1 MAATKPTNEVDDLYL
16 IRISKTQTDTKVI
29 PKGGETRGSKKE
41 SEQYDQYF
49 LNFEF
54 ILQIWHSQS
63 DWRLLEPIRLFKF
76 GRTFLCFDFWWIQ
89 CYKMWAFW
97 VQLLQF
103 FVENAILKWKLALIQ
118 KWIVIFEI
126 VCNEK
131 HGKWYILLTL
141 LISISQIW
149 TFSCKNLEKIE
160 VYVMPYLKCPPNLK
174 LIIFKLSNCSDS
186 FLLPLR

>member
-1 MAATKPTNEVDDLYL
+1 M
-16 IRISKTQTDTKVI
+16 
-29 PKGGETRGSKKE
+29 
-41 SEQYDQYF
+41 
-49 LNFEF
+49 
-54 ILQIWHSQS
+54 
-63 DWRLLEPIRLFKF
+63 LEPIRLFKF

-103 FVENAILKWKLALIQ
+103 FLENAILKWKLALIQ

-131 HGKWYILLTL
+131 HGKWYNLLTL

-149 TFSCKNLEKIE
+149 TFSCKNLEKIV
-160 VYVMPYLKCPPNLK
+160 VYVMPYLKCQPNLK
-174 LIIFKLSNCSDS
+174 LIIFKLSLCSDYNSILLCMYVKTAAVCPARFTQGNYCVITENAAS
-186 FLLPLR
+186 FRMRFAKKRLFVQPCRMPAAYFICK

>member
-1 MAATKPTNEVDDLYL
+1 MGVL
-16 IRISKTQTDTKVI
+16 
-29 PKGGETRGSKKE
+29 RGSKKE

-103 FVENAILKWKLALIQ
+103 FLENAILKWKLALIQ

-131 HGKWYILLTL
+131 HGKWYNLLTL

-149 TFSCKNLEKIE
+149 TFSCKNLEKIV

-186 FLLPLR
+186 FLLPLSKCHLKIRFLNGWFFTPKLKF